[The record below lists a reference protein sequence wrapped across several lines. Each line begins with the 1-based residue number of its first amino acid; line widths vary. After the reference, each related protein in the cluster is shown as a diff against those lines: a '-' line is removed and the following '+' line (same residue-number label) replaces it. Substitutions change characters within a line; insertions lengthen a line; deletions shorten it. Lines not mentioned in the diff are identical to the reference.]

1 MKNSILFLSLILCQ
15 LMYGQYKEVTLKE
28 LNENGSNYLN
38 QNVSVICNKIKSS
51 GNEVLTNM
59 EGETEFD
66 DTNFKIDDGKPKWI
80 NNEVFTVL
88 DSDYNEFSNCYLF
101 DINSTEFMDK
111 FYDRDIV
118 ISGKVVKWDKKL
130 GQGDIGLKVTDV
142 ETQITI
148 HNLFNEHPFWFVFSI
163 GILFFLLLVVI
174 RIFIPQQE

>member
-28 LNENGSNYLN
+28 LNENGLIYLN

-66 DTNFKIDDGKPKWI
+66 DTNFNINDGKPKWI
-80 NNEVFTVL
+80 NNEVFTVI

-101 DINSTEFMDK
+101 GISSTEFRDK
-111 FYDRDIV
+111 YYDRDIV

-130 GQGDIGLKVTDV
+130 NQGEIGLKIINV
-142 ETQITI
+142 ETQFTIDNLITD
-148 HNLFNEHPFWFVFSI
+148 HPFWFFFTI
-163 GILFFLLLVVI
+163 FILLFLLILGFQ
-174 RIFIPQQE
+174 IFIPRQE